1 MLGYNDMRMS
11 VVGWT
16 VDAETESM
24 VSLNVN
30 SGDGDFTLCRE
41 SNAKNHDSSQHNQ
54 IKSKSIA

>member
-1 MLGYNDMRMS
+1 
-11 VVGWT
+11 
-16 VDAETESM
+16 M